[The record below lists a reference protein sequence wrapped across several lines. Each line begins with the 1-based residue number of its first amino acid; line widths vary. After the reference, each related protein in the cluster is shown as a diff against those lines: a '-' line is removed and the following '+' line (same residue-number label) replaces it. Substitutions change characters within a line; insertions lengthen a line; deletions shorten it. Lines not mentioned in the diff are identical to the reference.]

1 MTDYYR
7 DRCRHGGILSD
18 EFIRFWWNRQVI
30 ANQYG
35 RPGRAASKWG
45 EDTIEGDLD
54 DDTLLKNR
62 NDQTIDNENN
72 RFLDDDYYKSKDFNL
87 EDIEVPVLSVANW
100 GGILLHLRGN
110 VNGYMWA
117 GSKFKY
123 LRFIT
128 GRHDLPFYYR
138 KEVEVQKSFLDAFLK
153 DDDKVGWSV
162 PGKVSPVSVIL
173 RKGDVGFNNA
183 EAENKYE
190 RREETEWPLKGTQY
204 TKFYLTP
211 EKTLSN
217 DPPKA
222 TSDKISYDALGSLK
236 DPKLVQ
242 FTSAPFEKET
252 EITGH
257 ITAHLNLSLTP
268 SEEATALEKD
278 IDIFLTLRHLD
289 AAGKQIFYTGTAG
302 DPVPLTK
309 GWLRA
314 SLRKIADSHP
324 RNLPYQPYREYRSID
339 AQEVKPDTSYALD
352 VEVWPTNVVVAK
364 GGKIVLEVS
373 SGDTQG
379 SGIFA
384 HGNAKDR

>member
-1 MTDYYR
+1 MGKLQIQVSLIHHRTSRSSLYY
-7 DRCRHGGILSD
+7 
-18 EFIRFWWNRQVI
+18 Q
-30 ANQYG
+30 
-35 RPGRAASKWG
+35 
-45 EDTIEGDLD
+45 
-54 DDTLLKNR
+54 
-62 NDQTIDNENN
+62 
-72 RFLDDDYYKSKDFNL
+72 
-87 EDIEVPVLSVANW
+87 
-100 GGILLHLRGN
+100 
-110 VNGYMWA
+110 
-117 GSKFKY
+117 
-123 LRFIT
+123 
-128 GRHDLPFYYR
+128 
-138 KEVEVQKSFLDAFLK
+138 KEVEVQQSFLDAFLK

-183 EAENKYE
+183 EAKNKYE
-190 RREETEWPLKGTQY
+190 RREETDQWPLKGTQY

-222 TSDKISYDALGSLK
+222 TSDKISYDALGGLK
-236 DPKLVQ
+236 YPKLVQ
-242 FTSAPFEKET
+242 FTSAHFEKKT

-268 SEEATALEKD
+268 TEEATALEKD
-278 IDIFLTLRHLD
+278 IDVFLTLRHLD
-289 AAGKQIFYTGTAG
+289 AAGNEIIYTGTAG
-302 DPVPLTK
+302 DPVPPTK

-324 RNLPYQPYREYRSID
+324 RNLPYQPYREHRSID
-339 AQEVKPDTSYALD
+339 VQEVKPDTSYALD
-352 VEVWPTNVVVAK
+352 VEVKPTNVVVAK
-364 GGKIVLEVS
+364 GGKIVLEVN